1 MVQVIGIAGASCSGK
16 TTLAK
21 RLAER
26 LPDGPATIVSLD
38 SYYRDLSHLTPEQ
51 RAAWNFDAPEA
62 LDDGLLFQHLRALLE
77 GAATERPV
85 YDFSTH
91 TRAARPERVNPARFI
106 IIEGLFVLY
115 WPEIR
120 YLLGT
125 KVFIAVRDEVCLA
138 RRIARDVRE
147 RGRTEESVRA
157 QYAATV
163 RPMYEEYCEPT
174 ARFADIRVS
183 GEEPVDQLAE
193 TVLRH
198 IAGPYSAARALSE
211 GHQ

>member
-1 MVQVIGIAGASCSGK
+1 MNGESYIIGIAGASCSGK
-16 TTLAK
+16 TTLAT

-26 LPDGPATIVSLD
+26 LPQGPPTIISLD
-38 SYYRDLSHLTPEQ
+38 SYYRDLSHMTPDE

-62 LDDGLLFQHLRALLE
+62 LDGNLLFQHMRALLG
-77 GAATERPV
+77 GATVEKPV

-91 TRAARPERVNPARFI
+91 TRTPRTERVSPSAFI

-115 WPEIR
+115 WQEAR
-120 YLLGT
+120 ALLRT
-125 KVFIAVRDEVCLA
+125 KVFIAAPHEVCLA

-163 RPMYEEYCEPT
+163 RPMYEKYCEPT
-174 ARFADIRVS
+174 ARFADLQVS
-183 GEEPVDQLAE
+183 GEEPIDDVAE
-193 TVLRH
+193 TVLRRV
-198 IAGPYSAARALSE
+198 GMTP
-211 GHQ
+211 Q